1 LIVCN
6 ESTRSL
12 VNIVIDGGS
21 YWLLFS

>member
-12 VNIVIDGGS
+12 ANIVIDGGT
-21 YWLLFS
+21 YWLLVS